1 MLIYS
6 RGAFVN
12 RVAHTF
18 FCSKWSFRNRYK
30 CSYIKTIWYWTDS
43 CVGRKLVATSAG
55 EGWLTVMASKDET
68 ASKDDKGIGWR
79 EDKADMRLGNYTIS
93 KRPVRAVQRR
103 IPQKHV
109 CLSCGL
115 VWDWI
120 GQEEFSDEVSFEAFI
135 DFLRISYEFRGA
147 VLKFPLKFSRVLVL
161 SDRTK

>member
-6 RGAFVN
+6 RGAFVK
-12 RVAHTF
+12 RVAHKF

-79 EDKADMRLGNYTIS
+79 EDKADMRLGNYTRS

-103 IPQKHV
+103 IPRKTCMFV
-109 CLSCGL
+109 MWACLRLDRARRILRRSFIWSFYWFPSNFL
-115 VWDWI
+115 WI
-120 GQEEFSDEVSFEAFI
+120 PGCS
-135 DFLRISYEFRGA
+135 
-147 VLKFPLKFSRVLVL
+147 
-161 SDRTK
+161 T